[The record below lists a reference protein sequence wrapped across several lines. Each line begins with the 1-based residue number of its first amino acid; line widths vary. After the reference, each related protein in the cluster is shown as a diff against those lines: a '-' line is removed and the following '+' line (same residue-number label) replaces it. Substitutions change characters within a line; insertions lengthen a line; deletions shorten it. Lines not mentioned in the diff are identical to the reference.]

1 MPASYVWRDPVD
13 ALVRGTLP
21 RAMRIGRTVP
31 LSSHSRTHPGARRTV
46 LALLQWYAHD
56 PRVTIAVFE
65 NPEGSVD
72 PRLVRRDESW
82 LRTHPE
88 DRPETLAGH
97 LRSALT
103 AERAH
108 ERGSAALRAGGLGIF
123 DAHLEKAKVVRG
135 VVLCRTNTQM
145 RHAHAVRCRS
155 AICSTVVRQLPR
167 HRRLAVPDQHR
178 DKRDPS
184 CALHPHVRPGIEGG
198 SDHRAPRTVT
208 RSAVLFRKNVAK
220 SKANRQTRK
229 LARQT

>member
-1 MPASYVWRDPVD
+1 
-13 ALVRGTLP
+13 
-21 RAMRIGRTVP
+21 MRIGRTVP

-123 DAHLEKAKVVRG
+123 DAHLEKRRWSGAWSFAGRIPKCATRMRYG
-135 VVLCRTNTQM
+135 VGLQ
-145 RHAHAVRCRS
+145 S
-155 AICSTVVRQLPR
+155 A
-167 HRRLAVPDQHR
+167 RRLFGSCHVTGVWPSPTSIAI
-178 DKRDPS
+178 KRS
-184 CALHPHVRPGIEGG
+184 FLCASTPPVRPGIEGG

-208 RSAVLFRKNVAK
+208 RPAVLFRKNVAK

-229 LARQT
+229 LARPT